1 MQFKSGARLYPC
13 KVDKR
18 DLIKE
23 IVHPIM
29 DKNMFN
35 HVIKKVMANGL
46 PGRERG
52 FLTLFKVLR
61 KASIFSKQGD
71 IKRSRFYLGLVKRE
85 WNFLCDEV
93 PEDLRI
99 KIEGSVSNLRSADA
113 DKTINKV
120 ETDLRQTIIEYL
132 EKNLRSDNFLSKF
145 KKAIS
150 EQDELLER
158 RALRKKLK

>member
-1 MQFKSGARLYPC
+1 
-13 KVDKR
+13 
-18 DLIKE
+18 
-23 IVHPIM
+23 
-29 DKNMFN
+29 
-35 HVIKKVMANGL
+35 L

-71 IKRSRFYLGLVKRE
+71 IKRSSFYLGLVKRE
-85 WNFLCDEV
+85 WNFLYDEV

-99 KIEGSVSNLRSADA
+99 KIEGLVENLRSADA
-113 DKTINKV
+113 DKTIEKI

-132 EKNLRSDNFLSKF
+132 EKNLGSDDFLSRF
-145 KKAIS
+145 KRAIS